1 MPEPLLR
8 QLSSF
13 TLFLLGGV
21 VLGFALDLLRAFRL
35 ALRPRGAASFLLD
48 LSYWA
53 AAFAVVLPLLVLGT
67 WGELR
72 LFVWLGLG
80 LGAGYY
86 LLFLR
91 GLGFGL
97 ARRVAAS
104 FLAVLGSAGGIP
116 AAARSL
122 RKELRAS
129 PRRRRPP
136 KVPAGP
142 PRR

>member
-13 TLFLLGGV
+13 TLFLLGGAG
-21 VLGFALDLLRAFRL
+21 LGFALDLLRAFRL
-35 ALRPRGAASFLLD
+35 ALRPRGIASFLLD
-48 LSYWA
+48 LSYWL
-53 AAFAVVLPLLVLGT
+53 AAFAIVLPLLVLGT

-86 LLFLR
+86 LLFLHC
-91 GLGFGL
+91 LGFGL
-97 ARRVAAS
+97 ARRLAAS

-116 AAARSL
+116 AAVPSRREGL
-122 RKELRAS
+122 RGG
-129 PRRRRPP
+129 RRRRRSP
-136 KVPAGP
+136 KTPAGP
-142 PRR
+142 SRR